1 MSLLDCEAPHSAT
14 TPAPTR
20 YHVPCP
26 AHHPF
31 FCLWPRV
38 GRRTDRCL
46 YLLGLGGSNHLLRN
60 GTNAAGDSETAGGGG
75 AGAGAGGELSTTIF
89 AQPFNELL
97 VWAVLTKR
105 QATSPD
111 FVLFFVDETDSIE
124 FRRFRQRL
132 LGLVGLYWVSQDF
145 T

>member
-1 MSLLDCEAPHSAT
+1 M
-14 TPAPTR
+14 
-20 YHVPCP
+20 
-26 AHHPF
+26 
-31 FCLWPRV
+31 
-38 GRRTDRCL
+38 
-46 YLLGLGGSNHLLRN
+46 LRN

-105 QATSPD
+105 QATSPE